1 MSMRGTPEGQVGEIT
16 EYGRTKKGDI
26 RVRARYRP
34 YGKKPIAVYGV
45 GRTFTLARRDLLS
58 KISERNET
66 PMWQAS
72 QSMTLAAAVPQWKA
86 DTVAGGHQKPSTY
99 TEYFR
104 LIDRNVLPV
113 LGDTAFKDLSTG
125 SVTRFLQG
133 MIGKASTG
141 NAKGGYTQSHATLI
155 ALRQLTSWAIKN
167 DIISSNPC
175 RDAVVPQRPRELKPL
190 PRALTPAEA
199 RTLVEACRQYDTQL
213 PGAHRRQSYMD
224 LSHGVELMLATG
236 LRIGELSVL
245 LWSDIDL
252 SSDSPNVSIQATY
265 TEVAP
270 AEAPPEAHR
279 QDSPKTELSN
289 RTIPLGPH
297 IAAILRSRKAVPAPA
312 SSRIDAVFPS
322 RRGGAFLTPNGFRNR
337 LRKVTKLLT
346 EETGQDWSWIT
357 PHSFRDTAAT
367 RLAEAHGVEAA
378 AMLLGHS
385 SPSITE
391 KHYFDRDRTIK
402 KFVADTLDAHW
413 AESSDN

>member
-104 LIDRNVLPV
+104 LIGRNVLPV
-113 LGDTAFKDLSTG
+113 LGDTAFKDLSTS

-190 PRALTPAEA
+190 PRALTPGEA
-199 RTLVEACRQYDTQL
+199 RTLVEACRQYDTQR
-213 PGAHRRQSYMD
+213 PGGNFQ
-224 LSHGVELMLATG
+224 V
-236 LRIGELSVL
+236 
-245 LWSDIDL
+245 
-252 SSDSPNVSIQATY
+252 
-265 TEVAP
+265 
-270 AEAPPEAHR
+270 
-279 QDSPKTELSN
+279 K
-289 RTIPLGPH
+289 
-297 IAAILRSRKAVPAPA
+297 
-312 SSRIDAVFPS
+312 
-322 RRGGAFLTPNGFRNR
+322 
-337 LRKVTKLLT
+337 
-346 EETGQDWSWIT
+346 
-357 PHSFRDTAAT
+357 
-367 RLAEAHGVEAA
+367 
-378 AMLLGHS
+378 
-385 SPSITE
+385 
-391 KHYFDRDRTIK
+391 
-402 KFVADTLDAHW
+402 
-413 AESSDN
+413 